1 MDWVELAVET
11 TSLGAEV
18 VSALLIDAGALGT
31 QIIDRADLP
40 GQEALDAAW
49 ALMDDSVKNQMPVRP
64 VVKAWFQDR
73 AQAKRA
79 REAIAAFYPPAGFD
93 AGSLAIS
100 QGAVED
106 ETWAESWKKHF
117 HPIKVGC
124 FVIRPT
130 WEAYQA
136 KPGDLVI
143 DMDPGMAFGTGWH
156 ETTRLCLGLIEKH
169 YQGGRALDLGTGSGI
184 LALALG
190 KLGARDVLAVDI
202 DPGAVRAAGEN
213 IAQNGLSNVIEVRQG
228 DLARGVSGPFA
239 FASANILADA
249 IIALAGP
256 LKPVMAPGAVF
267 VASGIVKDRAGDVK
281 DALRKDGWQL
291 LDQALEGEWAAL
303 AFEA

>member
-1 MDWVELAVET
+1 
-11 TSLGAEV
+11 
-18 VSALLIDAGALGT
+18 
-31 QIIDRADLP
+31 
-40 GQEALDAAW
+40 
-49 ALMDDSVKNQMPVRP
+49 
-64 VVKAWFQDR
+64 R

-106 ETWAESWKKHF
+106 EIWAESWKKHF
-117 HPIKVGC
+117 HPIKVGR

-190 KLGARDVLAVDI
+190 KLGARDVLA
-202 DPGAVRAAGEN
+202 
-213 IAQNGLSNVIEVRQG
+213 
-228 DLARGVSGPFA
+228 
-239 FASANILADA
+239 
-249 IIALAGP
+249 
-256 LKPVMAPGAVF
+256 
-267 VASGIVKDRAGDVK
+267 
-281 DALRKDGWQL
+281 
-291 LDQALEGEWAAL
+291 
-303 AFEA
+303 